1 MATNAQVDHLVVVA
15 ATLAQGVQWCETT
28 LGITPGPG
36 GQHALMGTHNRLFKI
51 ASQRYPQA
59 YFEIIAIDPAAPAP
73 GRQRWFDMD
82 DPVLREQLARTGPQL
97 VHFAANVPDAH
108 ASVAALAAQ
117 DIDRGALVQ
126 ASRRAARG
134 LLQWQ
139 ITVRDDG
146 QRLFNG
152 CLPTLIQWGDVHPTQ
167 DMPDSGVTLQ
177 DLQISHPQVKVLDA
191 AYHAIGL
198 HGVPIK
204 EGPAGLR
211 AQLLT
216 PRGAIE
222 IRS

>member
-1 MATNAQVDHLVVVA
+1 
-15 ATLAQGVQWCETT
+15 
-28 LGITPGPG
+28 
-36 GQHALMGTHNRLFKI
+36 LFKI

-82 DPVLREQLARTGPQL
+82 DPILREQLVRAGPQL
-97 VHFAANVPDAH
+97 VHFVASVPDAQ

-117 DIDRGALVQ
+117 GIDRGAILQ
-126 ASRRAARG
+126 ASRPAARG

-152 CLPTLIQWGDVHPTQ
+152 CLPTLIQWGDAHPTQ
-167 DMPDSGVTLQ
+167 DMPDSGITLQ
-177 DLQISHPQVKVLDA
+177 ELQVSHPQVKALDA

-198 HGVPIK
+198 HDVSIQ
-204 EGPAGLR
+204 EGPASLC
-211 AQLLT
+211 AHLLT
-216 PRGAIE
+216 PRGVVE
-222 IRS
+222 IHS

>member
-1 MATNAQVDHLVVVA
+1 MAMTAQVDHLVVMA
-15 ATLAQGVQWCETT
+15 ATLAQGVQWCEAT

-36 GQHALMGTHNRLFKI
+36 GQHALMGTHNRLFTI

-59 YFEIIAIDPAAPAP
+59 YFEIIAIDPTAPAP
-73 GRQRWFDMD
+73 ARRRWFDMD
-82 DPVLREQLARTGPQL
+82 DPLLREQLVRGGPQL
-97 VHFAANVPDAH
+97 VHFAASVPDAQ

-117 DIDRGALVQ
+117 DIDRGAVLQ
-126 ASRRAARG
+126 ASRPTARG

-177 DLQISHPQVKVLDA
+177 ELQIDHPQVEVLDA
-191 AYHAIGL
+191 AYHAIEL
-198 HGVPIK
+198 HGVTIK
-204 EGPAGLR
+204 EGPASLLAR
-211 AQLLT
+211 MLT
-216 PRGAIE
+216 PRGLVE
-222 IRS
+222 IHS

>member
-1 MATNAQVDHLVVVA
+1 MVPTAQVDHLVVVA
-15 ATLAQGVQWCETT
+15 ATLAQGVQWCEAT

-36 GQHALMGTHNRLFKI
+36 GRHALMGTHNRLFKI

-82 DPVLREQLARTGPQL
+82 DPILREQLARAGPQL
-97 VHFAANVPDAH
+97 VHFAASVPDAR

-117 DIDRGALVQ
+117 DIDRGAIQQV
-126 ASRRAARG
+126 SRPAAHG

-146 QRLFNG
+146 QRLFKG
-152 CLPTLIQWGDVHPTQ
+152 CLPTLIQWGDTHPTQ

-177 DLQISHPQVKVLDA
+177 ELQVSHPRLKALGA
-191 AYHAIGL
+191 AYHTIGL
-198 HGVPIK
+198 HGVSIK
-204 EGPAGLR
+204 EGPASLR
-211 AQLLT
+211 AHLLT
-216 PRGAIE
+216 PRGVIE
-222 IRS
+222 IHS